1 MVSMN
6 LVTAHMNSI
15 REFELQQAI
24 HLFPPGSRILEIGA
38 GSGYQASKL
47 HDQGFKVEAIDVKID
62 PERKVFEVRE
72 YDGKKIPFTDH
83 SFDIVFSSNA
93 LEHIEGLD
101 EFQEE
106 IKRVLK
112 PNGLG
117 VHLMP
122 TATWRFWS
130 WISHCLNW
138 VKIIYKLMVGFG
150 KAEKSS
156 DNDPEIV
163 LKTKQVLSQ
172 KSLIDVFFD
181 KLLIPPH
188 GVKGNALTEIFFFNR
203 FYWIPFFRRTGW
215 QVKSYFPNRLFY
227 TDYLIF
233 GIHLDIK
240 WRHLL
245 SYILGSSCIIYVL
258 EK

>member
-6 LVTAHMNSI
+6 SVAVHMNSI
-15 REFELQQAI
+15 REFELQQAM
-24 HLFPPGSRILEIGA
+24 HLFPPDCRVLEIGA

-47 HDQGFKVEAIDVKID
+47 KDQGFQVEAIDVKID
-62 PERKVFEVRE
+62 LARKVFEVRK
-72 YDGKKIPFTDH
+72 YDGKKIPFPNH

-93 LEHIEGLD
+93 LEHINKLEK
-101 EFQEE
+101 FQEE

-112 PNGLG
+112 PDGLAIH
-117 VHLMP
+117 VLP

-130 WISHCLNW
+130 WVSHCLNW
-138 VKIIYKLMVGFG
+138 VKIIYKLIVGFG
-150 KAEKSS
+150 RAESS
-156 DNDPEIV
+156 PDNDPEIV
-163 LKTKQVLSQ
+163 LKTKKALSQ
-172 KSLIDVFFD
+172 KSLLDLFVD

-188 GVKGNALTEIFFFNR
+188 GVKGSALTEIFYFNR

-215 QVKSYFPNRLFY
+215 EVNSYFPNRLFY

-233 GIHLDIK
+233 GVYLDNK

-245 SYILGSSCIIYVL
+245 SYVLGSSCMIYVL
-258 EK
+258 KK